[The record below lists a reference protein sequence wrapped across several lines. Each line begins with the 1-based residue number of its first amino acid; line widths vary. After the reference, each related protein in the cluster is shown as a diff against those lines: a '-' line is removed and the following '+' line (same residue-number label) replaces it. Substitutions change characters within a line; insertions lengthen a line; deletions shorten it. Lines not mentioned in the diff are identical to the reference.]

1 MFLFPVRATTPDRY
15 TPPQG
20 RTTWGGAAAAKA
32 GGLMTA
38 KLRVLSALCALVAA
52 VIVVWQTNPGG
63 PAAGGNVELR
73 STAAPLSDV
82 STTIKWPI
90 VDTVDPRPFDPCDDI
105 PLDVVQR
112 IGLAFTPPVHED
124 SLRCHYDAGDYQVAV
139 EAFVWRTY
147 EATLPPDAVELNIDG
162 HRAAQYWIMKPTDW
176 NDRWWTT
183 CMLAFKTSYG
193 VIQQSLFYSR
203 IESPDGPDCLQTNL
217 DRARELSPYYKY

>member
-124 SLRCHYDAGDYQVAV
+124 SLRCHYDAGNYQMAV